1 MIVTSIDFRE
11 ILFRGVLLDCP
22 SIKFYEEEDC
32 INGLRKD
39 NENRHLSIESL
50 CHLIVRLL
58 DWLNFYTRRSG
69 MYFEFRRNNEFEG
82 TLGKIVYNSNLQ
94 YRIDKKYIT
103 CQSVY
108 SELQQITLDTFCLS
122 NSFTKFAR
130 SLARQPDRFHVLP
143 FFSPGRGRGFK
154 G

>member
-69 MYFEFRRNNEFEG
+69 IYILNFVETMNSKGHLEKLYTIR
-82 TLGKIVYNSNLQ
+82 IYNTELIKNISRVNLCIQ
-94 YRIDKKYIT
+94 NCNR
-103 CQSVY
+103 
-108 SELQQITLDTFCLS
+108 
-122 NSFTKFAR
+122 
-130 SLARQPDRFHVLP
+130 
-143 FFSPGRGRGFK
+143 
-154 G
+154 

>member
-1 MIVTSIDFRE
+1 M
-11 ILFRGVLLDCP
+11 FRGVLLDCP

-50 CHLIVRLL
+50 CRLIVRLL

-69 MYFEFRRNNEFEG
+69 IYILNFVKTTNSKG
-82 TLGKIVYNSNLQ
+82 HLYKIVYNSNLQ
-94 YRIDKKYIT
+94 YRIDKIT
-103 CQSVY
+103 YQSVY

-122 NSFTKFAR
+122 NSFTKFAK